1 MGEAADSLSARLGS
15 AHAMKP
21 ENVTCPEC
29 DGPMVPRTSA
39 HGKFWGCKAFP
50 KCRGTR
56 NVDGEAPKYNNERE
70 EAALP
75 SERWRERDRRR
86 W

>member
-1 MGEAADSLSARLGS
+1 
-15 AHAMKP
+15 MKP
-21 ENVTCPEC
+21 ENVTCPDC

-39 HGKFWGCKAFP
+39 HGKFWGCAKFP

-56 NVDGEAPKYNNERE
+56 NSDGDAPRRHDEADD
-70 EAALP
+70 ALP
-75 SERWRERDRRR
+75 SDRWRDRDRRR